1 MDFGKLFKDILKV
14 SAPVVI
20 DILSDIIKGKYD
32 L

>member
-14 SAPVVI
+14 SAPVI
-20 DILSDIIKGKYD
+20 TDILSDIIKGKYD